1 MVNGTKEMYILLV
14 VDIPQEKYNL
24 DNNIV
29 LGVDLVRML
38 RPEGAKAFHPCH
50 SAALGYKLLAFLA
63 PMLYASVP

>member
-50 SAALGYKLLAFLA
+50 SAALTGRVICSLSYPGRCPGL
-63 PMLYASVP
+63 

>member
-29 LGVDLVRML
+29 LGVDLVR
-38 RPEGAKAFHPCH
+38 CV
-50 SAALGYKLLAFLA
+50 A
-63 PMLYASVP
+63 P